1 MSTKT
6 HTNSDTNSSTH
17 KAKKTPFKK
26 LMPLLTK
33 TVSKEDTNAD
43 RRDADR
49 RNSDPCVSVIRGKS
63 YQVENWS
70 LGGMLLSSKET
81 QNETPDFDLN
91 ENIELTLKFKLGEAL
106 MNVDHQGSIVR
117 KSDQK
122 VAVHFSPLTKAIRQK
137 FQHVIDDYV
146 TREFSDTHIV

>member
-1 MSTKT
+1 MT
-6 HTNSDTNSSTH
+6 TNTH

-26 LMPLLTK
+26 LMPLISK
-33 TVSKEDTNAD
+33 TAVKKDQDTERRSSD
-43 RRDADR
+43 RRDQD
-49 RNSDPCVSVIRGKS
+49 SCVGVIHGKS
-63 YQVENWS
+63 YKVENWS
-70 LGGMLLSSKET
+70 LGGMLLSRKES

-106 MNVDHQGSIVR
+106 MNVDHKGSVVR
-117 KSDQK
+117 KNDQK
-122 VAVHFSPLTKAIRQK
+122 VAVHFSPLTKAIRKK

>member
-1 MSTKT
+1 MST
-6 HTNSDTNSSTH
+6 NTH

-26 LMPLLTK
+26 IMPLISKAVT
-33 TVSKEDTNAD
+33 KEDTNTDRRNTD
-43 RRDADR
+43 RRD
-49 RNSDPCVSVIRGKS
+49 NDPCVSVIGGKS
-63 YQVENWS
+63 YKVENWS

-81 QNETPDFDLN
+81 QNDTPDFDLN

-106 MNVDHQGSIVR
+106 MNVDHKGSVVR
-117 KSDQK
+117 KSDKK